1 MRQLYIES
9 AIALSDNQK
18 NPPKNLKKIKCNIGL
33 MIDRDI
39 AEKKVYTKTR

>member
-18 NPPKNLKKIKCNIGL
+18 KTQKNSEKMKCNIGL
-33 MIDRDI
+33 MIARDI